1 MPRETGLNEQM
12 EAQGENITTIKKE
25 LLIPPRTR
33 VRTLGSGP
41 LKKIARAVVLG
52 MGIPPS
58 EIAS

>member
-1 MPRETGLNEQM
+1 M